1 MQINEVIRK
10 YRKEKNMTQEDMA
23 NRLGVTAPAV
33 NKWESGASTP
43 DISLLAPI
51 ARLLNISLDELLS
64 FNENLTDIEVSNIIN
79 EIYGMFATQPMDA
92 VYEKIVSIIR
102 AYPNAENLIL
112 SLATLL
118 YSRCLILPVDERT
131 KYDDWIQD
139 SLENLLLSSDEHIK
153 ARAVDSLYA
162 FFISRERY
170 NEAEKCLEYISP
182 DNPDRNRKLATIYKG
197 TGKYEEAYAI
207 LEEVMLTTYQTLS
220 VIMHEIHTIAIK
232 TENYEKAGILI
243 RKESALS
250 DIFDM
255 GEFDKLAVEIELTLA
270 LKDADKTLALM
281 DSILSSA
288 DSLMEYT
295 KSDLFEH
302 MKFNEQCNDDEKRQT
317 AIDMVKCTQLKCFC
331 EDDAYQFV
339 RESAGWD
346 EFKKKWCKT

>member
-1 MQINEVIRK
+1 MQINEIIRK

-51 ARLLNISLDELLS
+51 ARLLHISLDELLS
-64 FNENLTDIEVSNIIN
+64 FNENLTDMEVSNIVN
-79 EIYGMFATQPMDA
+79 EIYGMFATQPVDT
-92 VYEKIVSIIR
+92 VYEKIVGIVR
-102 AYPNAENLIL
+102 EYPNAENLIL

-118 YSRCLILPVDERT
+118 YSRSLLLPIEERT
-131 KYDDWIQD
+131 KYDAWIQD
-139 SLENLLLSSDEHIK
+139 NLENLLLSSDEFIK
-153 ARAVDSLYA
+153 ARAVDSIYG

-170 NEAEKCLEYISP
+170 DEAEKCLEYISP
-182 DNPDRNRKLATIYKG
+182 DNPDRKRKLATIYKG
-197 TGKYEEAYAI
+197 TGRYEEAYTI
-207 LEEVMLTTYQTLS
+207 LEDVMLTTYQTLS

-232 TENYEKAGILI
+232 TENFKKAETLI
-243 RKESALS
+243 RKEITLS

-255 GEFDKLAVEIELTLA
+255 GEFNKLAVEIELTTA
-270 LKDADKTLALM
+270 MQDADRTLALM
-281 DSILSSA
+281 DLLLSTT

-302 MKFNEQCNDDEKRQT
+302 MTFNEQVTDDEKMQAT
-317 AIDMVKCTQLKCFC
+317 ADMVKSTQLKCFF

-339 RESAGWD
+339 RESAGW
-346 EFKKKWCKT
+346 EAFKKKWCK